1 MVKSRKT
8 IEELLREALVLR
20 EDQPYEIP
28 DNWIW
33 TDLKAIAAYIQR
45 GRSPKYV
52 EQSGVRVVSQK
63 CVQWSGFD
71 ISLAR
76 YIDENSLKN
85 YKAERYLRKNDILWN
100 STGTGTIGRL
110 AILEDELEGITVA
123 DSHVTVVRPNNNVV
137 ISKLLFKW
145 LSSPY
150 VQNKLNNLWS
160 GSTNQVELNLITVKN
175 QLVPLPPYKEQ
186 KRIVEKVE
194 RILNKIEVAKQLIEE
209 SKEMFELRRA
219 SIFDKAFRGE
229 LTCKWK
235 KDNDCGE
242 KPDVL
247 LKKIQECNDD
257 NYLEKVK
264 LAKVNGQS
272 KPKKLDRSVIN
283 DPHPNIN
290 IPSTWEWV
298 QLGDL
303 IDDLTDYHANGS
315 YKILKEH
322 VELLDAPNYACM
334 IRATNFEQ
342 NNFSSV
348 MKYITKSAYDFLAK
362 SKLYGGEI
370 LISKIGNTGS
380 VYLMPNLNKPCSLA
394 MNLFALR
401 ISKYVDNEFVY
412 YYLKSPMGS
421 ANIDKYVRGVTTT
434 SIDKKSV
441 RSVWVPL
448 PPINEQLE
456 IKRLLKK
463 CLSNEKDEQEMLK
476 VAMNN
481 LDSIKQSI
489 LSKAF
494 RGELGT
500 NDPSEENAIE
510 LLKEILQKQV
520 K

>member
-1 MVKSRKT
+1 MSKKQKT
-8 IEELLREALVLR
+8 IGELLEEARIPEEEQL
-20 EDQPYEIP
+20 YEIP
-28 DNWIW
+28 ENWTW
-33 TDLKAIAAYIQR
+33 
-45 GRSPKYV
+45 V
-52 EQSGVRVVSQK
+52 
-63 CVQWSGFD
+63 
-71 ISLAR
+71 
-76 YIDENSLKN
+76 NLKN
-85 YKAERYLRKNDILWN
+85 CLDNIQYGYTETSSLQEIGPKFLRITDIQNDSVNWGSVPYCKITEKELQKYRLEDNDIVVARTGATTGKSYLINKPPMAVFASYLIRLRCKNIMIPEYLWGFMK
-100 STGTGTIGRL
+100 SPMYWKQ
-110 AILEDELEGITVA
+110 ITVVKKGSA
-123 DSHVTVVRPNNNVV
+123 QPGANAQILGN
-137 ISKLLFKW
+137 
-145 LSSPY
+145 LS
-150 VQNKLNNLWS
+150 
-160 GSTNQVELNLITVKN
+160 
-175 QLVPLPPYKEQ
+175 VPLPPLEEQ
-186 KRIVEKVE
+186 RRIVEKVE
-194 RILNKIEVAKQLIEE
+194 RLLNKVEEAQQLIEE
-209 SKEMFELRRA
+209 AKETFELRRVA
-219 SIFDKAFRGE
+219 ILDKMFRGE
-229 LTCKWK
+229 LTRKWK
-235 KDNDCGE
+235 QDNNCGD
-242 KPDVL
+242 KAGIL
-247 LKKIQECNDD
+247 LKKIQKSNEDD
-257 NYLEKVK
+257 YLEKIK

-272 KPKKLDRSVIN
+272 KPKKLDRSVID

-298 QLGDL
+298 QLAD
-303 IDDLTDYHANGS
+303 IVDDLTDYHANGS

-322 VELLDAPNYACM
+322 VELLDEPNYACM

-401 ISKYVDNEFVY
+401 VSKYVDNEFVY

-463 CLSNEKDEQEMLK
+463 FLSIEKDEQEMLK

-510 LLKEILQKQV
+510 LLKEILQEQV